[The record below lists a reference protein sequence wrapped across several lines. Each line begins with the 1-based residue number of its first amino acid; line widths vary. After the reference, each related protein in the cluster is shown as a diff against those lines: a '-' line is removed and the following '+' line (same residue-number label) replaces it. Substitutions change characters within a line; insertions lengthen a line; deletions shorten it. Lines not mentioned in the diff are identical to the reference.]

1 MTRTIEIKF
10 IAQPQLND
18 TFSYKLSLNGAPFSY
33 VTTPFVNKKYLTV
46 NSAPE
51 GIMLGADLTQTIS
64 NTINGLNSHNYHPAV
79 SYSLSGNSILAAITY
94 TGTLTLHDVIVPPG
108 VMTIS
113 DLNSDIFFDGGI
125 NSAALRKAYN
135 NDILVFSAG
144 PGREPLYATVE
155 AAGINIR
162 LFPDPAGKFTI
173 NMKPYVSALI
183 NTSYFEDRLLPW
195 LDAAS
200 SATYVYRSNNGCY
213 LELEVKF
220 TIALPDSQS
229 AQAIHNLAW
238 FGGVEQP
245 GSSNIFNRNELYV
258 LTPFSAETANRYYI
272 KYWQGYPFDFT
283 IYCSSS
289 SLTLKNTGNLLSQSF
304 DFEEQVSRIVLSD
317 GRTDETIENFLPLSS
332 GYNIMRLIQG
342 AAEADTDKFL
352 VLDKVPF
359 SKGVYLKWLNK
370 YGGYSY
376 WLFEN
381 TYTIDRSTK
390 QLGELERDNVNL
402 ETIKA
407 RTIGIGKTS
416 QDSIKI
422 ITELLET
429 HERDIVEGLL
439 DSPKIYLFTGK
450 PFSRV
455 EAASWIEVSLKTTS
469 ARLKNAR
476 QPLTSFSFDVELP
489 ERYTQTL

>member
-10 IAQPQLND
+10 LAQPQLND
-18 TFSYKLSLNGAPFSY
+18 TFSYKLSLNGAPFTY
-33 VTTPFVNKKYLTV
+33 VTTPFVNKQYLTV
-46 NSAPE
+46 NSAPS
-51 GIMLGADLTQTIS
+51 GIKLGADLTQTIS
-64 NTINGLNSHNYHPAV
+64 NTFNDLNDHNYHPAV
-79 SYSLSGNSILAAITY
+79 SYSLSGNSILATITY
-94 TGTLTLHDVIVPPG
+94 TGTLTLYDVVVPSG
-108 VMTIS
+108 VMAIG

-125 NSAALRKAYN
+125 NTAMLRKAYN
-135 NDILVFSAG
+135 NDIIVFGAG
-144 PGREPLYATVE
+144 PGTEPLHATVE
-155 AAGINIR
+155 AAGMNIR

-173 NMKPYVSALI
+173 NMKPYISALI
-183 NTSYFEDRLLPW
+183 NTRYFEDRLLPW
-195 LDAAS
+195 LDAVS
-200 SATYVYRSNNGCY
+200 PSTYVYRSNNGCY

-220 TIALPDSQS
+220 TIALPNNQL

-238 FGGVEQP
+238 FAGVEQP
-245 GSSNIFNRNELYV
+245 GYSNSFSRNELYV

-283 IYCSSS
+283 VYSTSSS
-289 SLTLKNTGNLLSQSF
+289 IKLKNTANLLSQSF
-304 DFEEQVSRIVLSD
+304 DTEEHVSRIVLSD
-317 GRTDETIENFLPLSS
+317 GRTDETIENLLPLAT
-332 GYNIMRLIQG
+332 GYNIIRLMRSS
-342 AAEADTDKFL
+342 AETEADKFL

-359 SKGVYLKWLNK
+359 NKGVYLKWLNK

-390 QLGELERDNVNL
+390 QLGELDRDNANV
-402 ETIKA
+402 ETMKA
-407 RTIGIGKTS
+407 RTIGMGKTS

-422 ITELLET
+422 ITELLEP

-450 PFSRV
+450 PFSRA
-455 EAASWIEVSLKTTS
+455 EASSWIEVSLKTTS